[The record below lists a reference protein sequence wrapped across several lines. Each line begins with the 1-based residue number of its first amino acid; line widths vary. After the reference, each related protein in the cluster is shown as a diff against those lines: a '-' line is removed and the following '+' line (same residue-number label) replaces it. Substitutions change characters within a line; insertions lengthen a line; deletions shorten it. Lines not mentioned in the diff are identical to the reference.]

1 MKIPVLS
8 FFTGAGLLDIGMHN
22 AGFDVIWR
30 NEYYKPFVDGYQYG
44 FSKLM
49 DASPKEFPVCSKS
62 ISEITPYSIRNE
74 AFSGKKWPESFG
86 VVGGPPCPD
95 FSVAGKHKGE
105 NGDNG
110 KLTGVF
116 FDQILGLLPT
126 FFVFENVKGIISNH
140 KNKKYL
146 LNQLSKITPHY
157 LFDIK
162 VMNALEVGVPQDRER
177 VIVVG
182 FHRDYLSDLLDTHE
196 LNNLI
201 DKNKRA
207 LTENL
212 IVENFGFYNWFKWP
226 SSDKFKSAKTNYV
239 WPTTSPFGESLDS
252 PLNLPLELCV
262 GSYLQG
268 LAELENQSDFFNPKS
283 EKFNLV
289 AEGDVSRKSFKR
301 LHRWRYSPTA
311 AYGNNEVHL
320 HPYLPRRLS
329 VREAMKIQTVPDGFA
344 LPNLMTLSNKYKTIG
359 NGVPVLLAQHIATS
373 INQVFKHER
382 I

>member
-44 FSKLM
+44 FSKLVG
-49 DASPKEFPVCSKS
+49 ASPKDFPVCSKS
-62 ISEITPYSIRNE
+62 IAELTPYSIRNA
-74 AFSGKKWPESFG
+74 AFNGRIWPESFG
-86 VVGGPPCPD
+86 IVGGPPCPD

-146 LNQLSKITPHY
+146 LSQLLKVATHY
-157 LFDIK
+157 VFDIK

-182 FHRDYLSDLLDTHE
+182 FHKDYLSDLLDIHE

-212 IVENFGFYNWFKWP
+212 IVENFDLYNWFNWP
-226 SSDKFKSAKTNYV
+226 HSDKFKSAKTNYD
-239 WPTTSPFGESLDS
+239 WPTTSPFGEPLDS

-262 GSYLQG
+262 GSYLEG

-283 EKFNLV
+283 NKFNLV

-320 HPYLPRRLS
+320 HPYLARRLS

-344 LPNLMTLSNKYKTIG
+344 LPDLMTLSNKYKTIG
-359 NGVPVLLAQHIATS
+359 NGVPVMLAQKIATS
-373 INQVFKHER
+373 INQVFKHEK